1 MIHDLRERGVGV
13 RNLADPIRVDSANP
27 VDPMSQ
33 LAVVMLALFG
43 QMERIY
49 SLERAAHARAVA
61 MSKGRRIGR
70 PSVVDPTKFAYADH
84 LRNAGH
90 TIPDIVSK
98 TGITKSSLYRILPP
112 RRPEPAPGA
121 DE

>member
-1 MIHDLRERGVGV
+1 
-13 RNLADPIRVDSANP
+13 
-27 VDPMSQ
+27 
-33 LAVVMLALFG
+33 
-43 QMERIY
+43 
-49 SLERAAHARAVA
+49 

-70 PSVVDPTKFAYADH
+70 PSVLDPTKLAYADH

-112 RRPEPAPGA
+112 RRADPAPGA
-121 DE
+121 DQ